1 MKTLI
6 GIFAAF
12 GILLAPFV
20 AHAGEATTVLNVH
33 HAYCALCPSIV
44 KQTLER
50 VKGVTN
56 VTVGQADAN
65 GDMLAT
71 IKFDDAQAS
80 PAVLIK
86 ATTGQGYPAEISK
99 PSKS

>member
-6 GIFAAF
+6 GIFVAF
-12 GILLAPFV
+12 GLLLAPLT
-20 AHAGEATTVLNVH
+20 AHAGEATTALNVH

-44 KQTLER
+44 KKTLEH
-50 VKGVTN
+50 VKGVTS

-80 PAVLIK
+80 PAVMIK
-86 ATTGQGYPAEISK
+86 ATTGQGYPAEIV

>member
-1 MKTLI
+1 MKHQI
-6 GIFAAF
+6 AMFAALAM
-12 GILLAPFV
+12 LLTPLA
-20 AHAGEATTVLNVH
+20 AHAGEATTVLDVH
-33 HAYCALCPSIV
+33 HAYCALCASIV
-44 KQTLER
+44 KKTLEH

-80 PAVLIK
+80 PASMIK
-86 ATTGQGYPAEISK
+86 ATTGQGYPAEIAK
-99 PSKS
+99 RTNG